1 MTLVIHRT
9 PGEIDLQA
17 FTVMGL
23 SAKPSSTNPIGM
35 FGTGLKYAIAVL
47 VRNGAK
53 PVVWIG
59 KDKYVFSV
67 KKGKFRDR
75 EFDKIRM
82 RIEKE
87 GWPKPRYQD
96 LPFTTDYGRFWQLW
110 MAYRELHSNTL
121 DEGGSTFDMPD
132 GSDVV
137 GTKGMTTIV
146 IDHTEYFAAHA
157 LAHETFLPGAVRQ
170 KVGTVQVMDGE
181 NTRLFWRGLRVSDLT
196 KRTVRTWN
204 FLCALELTE
213 DRTLK
218 YEHMARYHLT
228 KWIAEQCQ
236 DEQLIE
242 DVITADVDHWEHRLD
257 FKGWAGKPTELFV
270 RVAERNASRA
280 PGVMG
285 YVGRY
290 RPTPP
295 GQTPWERHPRPWSL
309 DEDDNTILDG
319 LGQVVFMRPY
329 EHPTDWTA
337 LAKLVVEK
345 INRGL
350 DGLEP
355 LPQQKQES
363 NLDDDHI
370 PF

>member
-1 MTLVIHRT
+1 VTLVVHRT

-47 VRNGAK
+47 VRSGAK

-67 KKGKFRDR
+67 KAGKFRDR
-75 EFDKIRM
+75 DFQKVRM

-96 LPFTTDYGRFWQLW
+96 LPFTTDYGRFWKMW
-110 MAYRELHSNTL
+110 MAFRELHSNTL
-121 DEGGSTFDMPD
+121 DEGGTTFDMPAD
-132 GSDVV
+132 SEVV

-146 IDHTEYFAAHA
+146 VDHTDYFAAFA
-157 LAHETFLPGAVRQ
+157 LADETFLPGALREH
-170 KVGTVQVMDGE
+170 KGDMVQVMPEE

-204 FLCALELTE
+204 FLCHLELTE

-218 YEHMARYHLT
+218 NEHVARYHLT
-228 KWIAEQCQ
+228 RWIAEVCE

-242 DVITADVDHWEHRLD
+242 DVITAGADKWEHRLD
-257 FKGWAGKPTELFV
+257 FKGWASKPTELFI

-285 YVGRY
+285 YVGRW
-290 RPTPP
+290 RPSPP
-295 GQTPWERHPRPWSL
+295 GQTPWERHPRPWTL
-309 DEDDNTILDG
+309 DEDDSTIRDG
-319 LGQVVFMRPY
+319 LGVAVFMRPY
-329 EHPTDWTA
+329 EHPTDWTE
-337 LAKLVVEK
+337 LAKLVVTK

-355 LPQQKQES
+355 LPQKEES
-363 NLDDDHI
+363 NDDSI